1 LRLLYRRLVRLVQFA
16 DTILALGWRSLA
28 RVGRYRLLVR
38 AGWHPAQHLP
48 EVLPTGPFFTLKS
61 LSLPPAPA
69 PNRWRNELRAFG
81 WHRWSADTAA
91 PAWHRNLFT
100 GVESPLL
107 PWWKVP
113 DFSAS
118 GDIKGVWELSRFEWV
133 VALAQRARAGEATA
147 AEQLDEWIADWCREN
162 PPFRGVNWKCGQE
175 ASIRVLRLALAAAFL
190 EQDAEPQPGLQEL
203 LLVHLRRI
211 APTISY
217 ALGQDNNHG
226 TSEAAALF
234 VGGSWLAALGDQD
247 GAVWADAG
255 LHWLEERALVLI
267 QPDGSFSQHSVTY
280 HRLMLETYTL
290 VDWWCRR
297 RGLTSLSPAV
307 CARLEAATRWL
318 ASLVE
323 HSTGDA
329 PNIGANDGAHL
340 LPLTE
345 APTRDFRPAV
355 RAAALAF
362 SDADAYEDVPE
373 TTNHI
378 RWLGFTPSSRH
389 LNADDTCTGEQ
400 GGFLR
405 MRQGTA
411 LAILRVPRFRF
422 RPSHADPLHVDLWVA
437 GENLLR
443 DGGSFSYADHG
454 RGRSYYPGIASHN
467 TVQIDSREPM
477 PRLGTFL
484 WGSWLQP
491 LEASTPI
498 SDGDAKV
505 AVAAYCDAWGAVHRR
520 TLRLRDRHLSV
531 HDEVR
536 GVRFR
541 SVLRWRLLP
550 GTWGLDGD
558 VVTDGIRRLHVT
570 TDVPIVR
577 RALVEGWE
585 SRHYLH
591 ESPLPVL
598 EVEVAGDCNYH
609 TEIGWI

>member
-1 LRLLYRRLVRLVQFA
+1 MHRRLVRLIQFA
-16 DTILALGWRSLA
+16 NTINALGWRSVA
-28 RVGRYRLLVR
+28 RVGRYRFLVR

-48 EVLPTGPFFTLKS
+48 EVLPTGPFFTQKS
-61 LSLPPAPA
+61 LSVPPAPA

-81 WHRWSADTAA
+81 WHRWSAGSEA
-91 PAWHRNLFT
+91 PAWRRNLFT

-107 PWWKVP
+107 HWWRVP

-133 VALAQRARAGEATA
+133 VALAQRARAGDATA
-147 AEQLDEWIADWCREN
+147 AAQLEEWITDWCREN

-190 EQDAEPQPGLQEL
+190 EQDDEPLPGLQEL
-203 LLVHLRRI
+203 LRVHLRRI

-234 VGGSWLAALGDQD
+234 VGGSWLSALGNQD
-247 GAVWADAG
+247 GAAWAETG
-255 LHWLEERALVLI
+255 KRWLEERALSLI
-267 QPDGSFSQHSVTY
+267 QPDGSFSQYSVTY

-290 VDWWCRR
+290 VEWWRRR
-297 RGLTSLSPAV
+297 RGLISLSPAV
-307 CARLEAATRWL
+307 SARLAAATRWL
-318 ASLVE
+318 ASLVDP
-323 HSTGDA
+323 STGDA
-329 PNIGANDGAHL
+329 PNIGANDGAHM

-373 TTNHI
+373 ATTHI
-378 RWLGFTPSSRH
+378 RWLAFTPVSRK
-389 LNADDTCTGEQ
+389 LNVDDTGAGDQ

-405 MRQGTA
+405 MRNGSA
-411 LAILRVPRFRF
+411 FVVLRVPRFHF

-437 GENLLR
+437 GENVLR
-443 DGGSFSYADHG
+443 DGGSYSYADPS
-454 RGRSYYPGIASHN
+454 RGQSYYPGIASHN

-477 PRLGTFL
+477 PRLGKFL

-491 LEASTPI
+491 IEASTLQ
-498 SDGDAKV
+498 SDGNSQV
-505 AVAAYCDAWGAVHRR
+505 AVAAYRDAWNAMHRR
-520 TLRLRDRHLSV
+520 TLRLRDRYLSV
-531 HDEVR
+531 CDEVR
-536 GVRFR
+536 GVRYG

-550 GTWGLDGD
+550 GAWQLDGD
-558 VVTDGIRRLHVT
+558 VVTDGIRHLHVT
-570 TDVPIVR
+570 TDAPIVR

-585 SRHYLH
+585 SRHYLN

-598 EVEVAGDCNYH
+598 EVEVAGDCNYQ
-609 TEIGWI
+609 TEIRWI